1 MEQVIYTQ
9 LANVF
14 YAVGQADGQFV
25 KEEKLKVIELV
36 KDHWNT
42 DSQEK
47 PASIIYEQLKK
58 LGDQQTTAD
67 EAFDQFKSFFQK
79 NKADFPK
86 EMRLQLYNDAQKIA
100 LTYAGRNKS
109 ETVMLSR
116 LKHLLEEEKNK

>member
-1 MEQVIYTQ
+1 MEQEIYTQ

-36 KDHWNT
+36 KEHWNA
-42 DSQEK
+42 DSPEK
-47 PASIIYEQLKK
+47 PTSIIYEHLKK
-58 LGDQQTTAD
+58 MGDQQTTAD
-67 EAFDQFKSFFQK
+67 EAFDQFESFFDE
-79 NKADFPK
+79 NKAEFPK

-100 LTYAGRNKS
+100 LAFAGRNKS

-116 LKHLLEEEKNK
+116 LKHVLEAD